1 MRHMEEKMQK
11 LLWRCRR
18 GTKEL
23 DILMMAFLE
32 NHYRNAEPA
41 LKHAFEAM
49 LEMQDPELYAL
60 VTGGRKSHDHHINR
74 VIEFIRT

>member
-1 MRHMEEKMQK
+1 MEEKVQK

-32 NHYRNAEPA
+32 NHYRNVEPE

-49 LEMQDPELYAL
+49 LDMQDPELYAL
-60 VTGGRKSHDHHINR
+60 VTGNSKSQDRHINK
-74 VIEFIRT
+74 VIEFIHT

>member
-1 MRHMEEKMQK
+1 MEGKAQK

-32 NHYRNAEPA
+32 NHYQDVEPA

-60 VTGGRKSHDHHINR
+60 VTGSRKSQDCHINK

>member
-1 MRHMEEKMQK
+1 MEEKAQK

-23 DILMMAFLE
+23 DILMMTFLE

-41 LKHAFEAM
+41 LKHAFEGM
-49 LEMQDPELYAL
+49 LDMQDPELYAL
-60 VTGGRKSHDHHINR
+60 VTGMQESHDHYINK
-74 VIEFIRT
+74 VIEFMRT